1 MAVRGTIRCGIVEWM
16 SKPTVET
23 RAEKLRMKLEN
34 ESRGEN
40 ESREQPRTVEKV
52 EKKLRKFRTIFSTL
66 RMKVENKS

>member
-1 MAVRGTIRCGIVEWM
+1 MGIVEWM

-66 RMKVENKS
+66 RMKVENKSLE